1 MDVVFAHHSFEDAHL
16 LGVADL
22 DDQFSTPEL
31 NVSLKHVVAV
41 LRDPDQVR
49 RQSRDRVAALSML
62 RHRAGTSSTTKS
74 E

>member
-1 MDVVFAHHSFEDAHL
+1 MAVVFAHDALEDVHD

-22 DDQFSTPEL
+22 DDELSTPEL
-31 NVSLKHVVAV
+31 IISLEHVVAV

-49 RQSRDRVAALSML
+49 RQARDRVAAVSML
-62 RHRAGTSSTTKS
+62 RHRAGTSSTAKS